1 MLPSIGFPEMLVIV
15 LLAIIF
21 VGPKDLPQL
30 MRTIGQWMAR
40 IRAMGN
46 EFKSAFDDMDVDN
59 EVAAIRREIEE
70 MKALGK
76 LPPELDDEMRALNED
91 IRQSTDMSSPHKPN
105 SSSAKS
111 KPKDDLALPKDN
123 ATSDE

>member
-46 EFKSAFDDMDVDN
+46 EFKSAFDDMDMDN
-59 EVAAIRREIEE
+59 EVAEIRREIQQ
-70 MKALGK
+70 MKEIGKVDLG
-76 LPPELDDEMRALNED
+76 LDEEMRALDND
-91 IRQSTDMSSPHKPN
+91 IREGTDLSSPHKPEPEAN
-105 SSSAKS
+105 SDQPS
-111 KPKDDLALPKDN
+111 DD
-123 ATSDE
+123 

>member
-21 VGPKDLPQL
+21 VGPKDLPKL

-46 EFKSAFDDMDVDN
+46 EFKSAFDDMDVN
-59 EVAAIRREIEE
+59 EDVAAIRREIEE
-70 MKALGK
+70 MKSLGK
-76 LPPELDDEMRALNED
+76 LPSDIDDEMRGLDDD
-91 IRQSTDMSSPHKPN
+91 IRAGTDMSSPYKPV
-105 SSSAKS
+105 
-111 KPKDDLALPKDN
+111 PKEDAPSND
-123 ATSDE
+123 

>member
-21 VGPKDLPQL
+21 VGPKDLPKL
-30 MRTIGQWMAR
+30 MRTVGQWIAR

-46 EFKSAFDDMDVDN
+46 EFKSAFEDMDVDN

-70 MKALGK
+70 MKSLGQID
-76 LPPELDDEMRALNED
+76 PDLDDEMRALNQEL
-91 IRQSTDMSSPHKPN
+91 REGTDMSSPHKP
-105 SSSAKS
+105 
-111 KPKDDLALPKDN
+111 KPKDAAPDADVP
-123 ATSDE
+123 SDD